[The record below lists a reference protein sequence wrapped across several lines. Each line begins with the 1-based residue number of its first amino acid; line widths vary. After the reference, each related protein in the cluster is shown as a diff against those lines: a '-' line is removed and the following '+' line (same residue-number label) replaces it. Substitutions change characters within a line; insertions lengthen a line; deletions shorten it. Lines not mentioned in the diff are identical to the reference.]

1 MLRRGTVRA
10 APKYQHFD
18 PYRGR
23 WKRGWLPGLLQKPK
37 GIHRMM
43 SMIQAPS
50 LHEYLDDLKAALSV
64 VRAERAGSAKL
75 QATY

>member
-1 MLRRGTVRA
+1 MKKLEELDKQIEAERQN
-10 APKYQHFD
+10 Y
-18 PYRGR
+18 
-23 WKRGWLPGLLQKPK
+23 GWLPGLLQKPK

-50 LHEYLDDLKAALSV
+50 LHEYLDDLKAALAA
-64 VRAERAGSAKL
+64 VRAEGAKTASL